1 MSVLKH
7 WQMYTIWFIK
17 FSINPVE
24 IFVLYRVTATRHLW
38 DRTAWSKENK
48 LNQSN
53 IEANIDPLGILS
65 LTLKARNYPNI
76 SQALP

>member
-1 MSVLKH
+1 MWLSSLLIISVPDEG
-7 WQMYTIWFIK
+7 Y
-17 FSINPVE
+17 SRNA
-24 IFVLYRVTATRHLW
+24 Y
-38 DRTAWSKENK
+38 K

-76 SQALP
+76 SQALL